1 MKLLRKSRSEKSKRV
16 SRVQA
21 DSKDKKENK
30 KVKQETVMVFA
41 FPYSISESLPSY
53 EARG

>member
-1 MKLLRKSRSEKSKRV
+1 MKLLRKIRAKKSKRV
-16 SRVQA
+16 SRIEA
-21 DSKDKKENK
+21 NSKDKRENK
-30 KVKQETVMVFA
+30 KTKKETVMVFA